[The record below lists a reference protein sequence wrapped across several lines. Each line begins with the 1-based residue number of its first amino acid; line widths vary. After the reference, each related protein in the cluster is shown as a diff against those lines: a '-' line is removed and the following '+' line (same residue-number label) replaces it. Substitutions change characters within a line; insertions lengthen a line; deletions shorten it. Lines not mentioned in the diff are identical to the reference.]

1 MEDGMEAAHEEKTQL
16 KEIKFERLKIT
27 EAETEA
33 RITIVMK
40 DECNKWIER
49 EKHKNSVKM
58 LTINYNQALI

>member
-40 DECNKWIER
+40 DECNK
-49 EKHKNSVKM
+49 
-58 LTINYNQALI
+58 